1 MLKECVREA
10 DLLFVDHK
18 LGWQQVMFGRDF
30 NERLEGVE
38 RLFYRQFLGIPNT
51 FANCLTAVGME
62 MPHLANLVVALQS
75 TDFFWDNINQ
85 WSVAHQQ
92 IKQAQAE
99 KAYALAGYVLGK
111 TLVQTTGGAV
121 YPEIKTGG
129 ILPYIIPDILPV
141 IVIPEKEK
149 DAAEIAAGIMYGIT

>member
-1 MLKECVREA
+1 
-10 DLLFVDHK
+10 
-18 LGWQQVMFGRDF
+18 
-30 NERLEGVE
+30 
-38 RLFYRQFLGIPNT
+38 
-51 FANCLTAVGME
+51 
-62 MPHLANLVVALQS
+62 
-75 TDFFWDNINQ
+75 
-85 WSVAHQQ
+85 
-92 IKQAQAE
+92 
-99 KAYALAGYVLGK
+99 VLGK